1 MKFVRNENGIAMVT
15 TLMLTLISLTMILSL
30 LYIITQGITTS
41 AAHKRYQTS
50 LQAAKGGVDIFSKEI
65 IPRLL
70 KGDLAT
76 EITNDFNGTG
86 GISLN
91 ISSSDCLSQKLSQT
105 SSGWSSCGP
114 QSMSIEAKTDYD
126 VSFKLTGLP
135 NQPGYTVYS
144 KIVDTT
150 PGNSD
155 SSGIDYL
162 ESGSG
167 VTGVGSGVSPKHIP
181 YVYRIEVQG
190 ESERNTKER
199 AKLSV
204 LYAY

>member
-1 MKFVRNENGIAMVT
+1 MKFVNNDDGIAMVT

-30 LYIITQGITTS
+30 LYVITQGITTS

-50 LQAAKGGVDIFSKEI
+50 LEAAKGGVDIFAKEI

-70 KGDLAT
+70 KGDLST
-76 EITNDFNGTG
+76 EISNDFNGAN

-91 ISSSDCLSQKLSQT
+91 IASNDCLNQKLNMP
-105 SSGWSSCGP
+105 SSGWTSCSSN
-114 QSMSIEAKTDYD
+114 STSIEAKTDYD
-126 VSFKLTGLP
+126 VSFKLSGLP
-135 NQPGYTVYS
+135 AQPGYTVYS

-155 SSGIDYL
+155 ASGIDYL
-162 ESGSG
+162 ESGAG

-190 ESERNTKER
+190 ESEMNAKEM